1 MARPLPVLLVATL
14 FVGLAAAAPARAGD
28 AEDCQ
33 RLTGEAGIRACTAAI
48 ARSPGDANSYIS
60 RGVEYA
66 GLGQH
71 DRAIRDYEQAIALR
85 PSDAMARLNRGNSY
99 RALGD
104 TERAIAEFGQAISLK
119 PDYYKAFFNR
129 GLAYSALGDRDRAL
143 ADFNQA
149 IALKSDD
156 PDAFTSRG
164 RIFRDKGDND
174 RAIADYDRALAL
186 KPGYR
191 LALINRGDVNIRRK
205 EPDRAIADFDQVIA
219 QNPDDVL
226 ALFNR
231 GVAFQAKSLH
241 DRAIAD
247 YTRVIAL
254 KPDDP
259 DGYTNR
265 GIAYRAKGDADRA
278 LADYNKAIA
287 LRPADPSNYN
297 NRGNIFWDKGDFDRA
312 LADYERAIQLRPDYA
327 VAIDNRKL
335 VVAQRDKAK
344 AAAATPA
351 IPAGA
356 RVALVIGNGAY
367 GRMGRLRNPAND
379 AAAVGKALTAI
390 GFSVEIVTDANRET
404 MARSLRAFSDKA
416 DRAEIAM
423 VYYSGHA
430 VQIPRGGA
438 MENYL
443 LPVDAQLSDIRDAED
458 EAIGLGRV
466 MERVGRAKT
475 RIVVLDAC
483 RDNPFA
489 AQIASATRSTP
500 ARGLARLAVPNHG
513 SLVVYSTAPQDVAGD
528 GDGDLSPFTRAFV
541 ETVATKGL
549 DARLMIGRVRS
560 KVFEATGGRQT
571 PYSDD
576 GLLQEV
582 YLGGQ

>member
-14 FVGLAAAAPARAGD
+14 FVGLVAAVPARAGD

>member
-14 FVGLAAAAPARAGD
+14 FVGLAAAVPARAGD

-219 QNPDDVL
+219 QNPDDIL

-259 DGYTNR
+259 DGYSNR

-287 LRPADPSNYN
+287 LRPADPSNFN

-351 IPAGA
+351 IPTGA

-390 GFSVEIVTDANRET
+390 GFSVEIVTDASRET

-438 MENYL
+438 MENFL